1 MAIRFLIFSGII
13 YLFYI
18 LSENFLSL
26 DYFNITKINISEN
39 SKMLQPELTNLTEIL
54 YNKNI
59 KKLDLQEI
67 KRILEKDVRVKT
79 AEVDMNKLGEININ
93 IEDKGLS
100 YYAVIGKNIYLVDEN
115 GIIFGYLNEQ
125 RIENL
130 PFIVAGTEEEI
141 KEITKILNSILDKN
155 TRDSIS
161 QIYIL
166 DDKEIVIILE
176 DGVKFKIDK
185 KINKQKYSIAVQLY
199 LKMSKEKKID
209 YIDLRFDDYII
220 KYIGDEKNE

>member
-59 KKLDLQEI
+59 KKLDLQGI

-199 LKMSKEKKID
+199 LKMSKERKID

-220 KYIGDEKNE
+220 KYIGEEEK

>member
-18 LSENFLSL
+18 LSQNFLNL

-67 KRILEKDVRVKT
+67 KRILEKDIRIKT
-79 AEVDMNKLGEININ
+79 AEVDMNKLGEVSIN
-93 IEDKGLS
+93 IEDKSLS
-100 YYAVIGKNIYLVDEN
+100 YYAVIGKNIYLVDES
-115 GIIFGYLNEQ
+115 GVIFGYLNEQ
-125 RIENL
+125 KIEDL
-130 PFIVAGTEEEI
+130 PFIVASTEGEI
-141 KEITKILNSILDKN
+141 KEITKILNNILDKN

-185 KINKQKYSIAVQLY
+185 KTNKEKYSIAVQLY

>member
-18 LSENFLSL
+18 LSQNFLNL

-67 KRILEKDVRVKT
+67 KRILEKDIRIKT
-79 AEVDMNKLGEININ
+79 AEVDMNKLGEVSNN
-93 IEDKGLS
+93 
-100 YYAVIGKNIYLVDEN
+100 
-115 GIIFGYLNEQ
+115 
-125 RIENL
+125 
-130 PFIVAGTEEEI
+130 
-141 KEITKILNSILDKN
+141 ILDKN

-185 KINKQKYSIAVQLY
+185 KTNKEKYSIAVQLY
-199 LKMSKEKKID
+199 LKMSKERKID

-220 KYIGDEKNE
+220 KYIGEEEK

>member
-18 LSENFLSL
+18 LSQNFLNL

>member
-155 TRDSIS
+155 

>member
-18 LSENFLSL
+18 LPQNFLNL

-93 IEDKGLS
+93 IEDKGLF
-100 YYAVIGKNIYLVDEN
+100 YYAVIGKNIYLVDES
-115 GIIFGYLNEQ
+115 GVIFGYLNEQ
-125 RIENL
+125 KIEDL
-130 PFIVAGTEEEI
+130 PFIVASTEEEI
-141 KEITKILNSILDKN
+141 KEITKILNNILDKN

-166 DDKEIVIILE
+166 DEKEIVIILE

-185 KINKQKYSIAVQLY
+185 KINKEKYSIAVQLY
-199 LKMSKEKKID
+199 LKMSKDRKID

-220 KYIGDEKNE
+220 KYIGEEKNE

>member
-209 YIDLRFDDYII
+209 YIDSRFDDYII

>member
-39 SKMLQPELTNLTEIL
+39 SKMLQPKLTNLTEIL